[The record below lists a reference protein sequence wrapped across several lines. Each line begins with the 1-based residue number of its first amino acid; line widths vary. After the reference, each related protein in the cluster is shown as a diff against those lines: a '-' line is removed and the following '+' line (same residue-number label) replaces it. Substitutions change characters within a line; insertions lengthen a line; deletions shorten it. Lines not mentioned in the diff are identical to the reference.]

1 VNKIS
6 QQEIQS
12 YILQRIEELS
22 HDWDYTEV
30 IGPQSLLF
38 TELGFESLDAV
49 VLCTAL
55 QEHFHRHMP
64 FAELF
69 AQLGEE
75 RRDLSIGELSEFVHR
90 HVGGGSDATAGHG
103 NAEHRA

>member
-1 VNKIS
+1 MNQIS
-6 QQEIQS
+6 QEEIQT
-12 YILQRIEELS
+12 YILERIEELS
-22 HDWDYTEV
+22 RDWDYTEE

-75 RRDLSIGELSEFVHR
+75 RRDLSIGELSEFVHH
-90 HVGGGSDATAGHG
+90 HVGGGSDASGGHG
-103 NAEHRA
+103 HAENRA